1 MSNSRD
7 DLVTAMARAMGE
19 RHSKIAGGCFAPSD
33 IPEQPDDCADGLC
46 YCAKTARRDATAAF
60 LEAVPRSEEVTGNRA
75 SYWPDILAAAVRR
88 AAGGG

>member
-1 MSNSRD
+1 MTRAE
-7 DLVTAMARAMGE
+7 LVERMARAMAE
-19 RHSKIAGGCFAPSD
+19 RHSKITGGCFAPSD

-60 LEAVPRSEEVTGNRA
+60 HDRMEAYWRSERGDPCRA
-75 SYWPDILAAAVRR
+75 DTHAGIAAAVRR